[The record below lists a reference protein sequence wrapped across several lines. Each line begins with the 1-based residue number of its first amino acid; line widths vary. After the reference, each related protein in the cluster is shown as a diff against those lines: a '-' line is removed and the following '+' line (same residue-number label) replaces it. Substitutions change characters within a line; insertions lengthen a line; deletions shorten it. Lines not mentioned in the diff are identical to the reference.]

1 MYNDLK
7 TDINNSLNEIYENKN
22 NQAKGKKKQL
32 KT

>member
-1 MYNDLK
+1 MIDFK

-22 NQAKGKKKQL
+22 NQAKGKKKQF